1 MREKIGVRCPHLSFC
16 FSCMLLN
23 IIASSQHPRHW
34 NDFRSQLMN
43 LIIHHRNRLF
53 FVCQVFIH
61 FHTSEATT
69 RAKSLKYTS
78 SASRHGTLD
87 VLVTYSEV
95 KPTDIQPCQF
105 SPVSLKVQRISV
117 LTFHSCQTS
126 SHISSV
132 TPSRTQSPT

>member
-23 IIASSQHPRHW
+23 IIAPSQHPRHW

-87 VLVTYSEV
+87 VLVTYPEV
-95 KPTDIQPCQF
+95 KPIANRYATMPIL
-105 SPVSLKVQRISV
+105 SSISKGPMYLGANFPFLPNV
-117 LTFHSCQTS
+117 
-126 SHISSV
+126 IV
-132 TPSRTQSPT
+132 DGGV